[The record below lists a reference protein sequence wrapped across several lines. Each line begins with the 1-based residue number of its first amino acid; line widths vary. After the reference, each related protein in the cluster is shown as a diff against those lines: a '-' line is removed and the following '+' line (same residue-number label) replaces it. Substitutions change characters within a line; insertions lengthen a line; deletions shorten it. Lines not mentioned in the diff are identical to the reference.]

1 MAHRGRGADIY
12 ICRFKRYDRTKNV
25 GCKHPTYKALQM
37 NQQSRK
43 YQVNRIETPL
53 DKVDADWNKPFW
65 QEVEALPIDQVVGDP
80 PAHRPPT
87 RAKLQYDDE
96 AVYVIF
102 QVEDRY
108 VRAVAKEIHDNV
120 CQDSCVE
127 FFFTPGK
134 DIAAGY
140 FNLEVNAG
148 GVPLLHF
155 QTAPRQAQLLT
166 EDEVRQIEIKS
177 TQPRIIEP
185 EITEPLTWTLEYRL
199 PLAILEK
206 YLPIAKPAPGVTWRA
221 NLYKCADATS
231 GPHWLTWS
239 PLDLP
244 KPDFH
249 VPQFFGTLQFQ

>member
-1 MAHRGRGADIY
+1 MNIRRL
-12 ICRFKRYDRTKNV
+12 KRYDTTKNI
-25 GCKHPTYKALQM
+25 GCEHPTYKALQM
-37 NQQSRK
+37 NQQSHK
-43 YQVNRIETPL
+43 YQVNRTETPL
-53 DKVDADWNKPFW
+53 ETVDANWNKNFW
-65 QEVEALPIDQVVGDP
+65 QEVEALSVDQVLGDP

-87 RAKLQYDDE
+87 HAKIQYDDD
-96 AVYVIF
+96 AIYVIF

-108 VRAVAKEIHDNV
+108 VRAVEKEIHGSI
-120 CQDSCVE
+120 CSDSCVE
-127 FFFTPGK
+127 FFFTPGE

-155 QTAPRQAQLLT
+155 QTVPRQTQLLT

-177 TQPRIIEP
+177 SQPKIIEP

-221 NLYKCADATS
+221 NFYKCADATS
-231 GPHWLTWS
+231 HPHWLTWS
-239 PLDLP
+239 PVNLP

-249 VPQFFGTLQFQ
+249 VPVDFGLIIFE